1 MILFIMLSKVDQLVH
16 KTVFKN
22 LHVEIAMGEKKVGE
36 FCFVCCPFLRQLKKY
51 MRKLVFEK

>member
-1 MILFIMLSKVDQLVH
+1 MLSKVDQLVH